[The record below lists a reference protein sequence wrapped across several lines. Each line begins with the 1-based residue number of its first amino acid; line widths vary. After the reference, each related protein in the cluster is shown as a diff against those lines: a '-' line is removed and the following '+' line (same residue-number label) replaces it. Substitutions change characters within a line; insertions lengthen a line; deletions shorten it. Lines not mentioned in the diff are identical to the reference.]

1 MPYQVIIWIR
11 IPADIV
17 AQKYDKYQAKRLRN
31 FARIHV
37 VIVGGTVIYIW
48 LNIRLIMIL
57 CALYVVRNLSFTG
70 IKTVSTVLT
79 SVISRIDLVVT
90 IVNEAEGRREIVYQ
104 MTMSVARKMIAE
116 GLITEDEYR
125 DFEVKMQEKYR
136 PIIGEVFSNIDLL

>member
-1 MPYQVIIWIR
+1 M
-11 IPADIV
+11 
-17 AQKYDKYQAKRLRN
+17 
-31 FARIHV
+31 
-37 VIVGGTVIYIW
+37 
-48 LNIRLIMIL
+48 
-57 CALYVVRNLSFTG
+57 
-70 IKTVSTVLT
+70 
-79 SVISRIDLVVT
+79 VT